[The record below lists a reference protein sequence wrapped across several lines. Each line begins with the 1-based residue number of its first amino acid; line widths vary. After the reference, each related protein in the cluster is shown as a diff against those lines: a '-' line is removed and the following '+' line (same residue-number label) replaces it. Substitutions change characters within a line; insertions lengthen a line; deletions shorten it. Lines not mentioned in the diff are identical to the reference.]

1 MPHMSLCSVE
11 KEKMKIVFG
20 IAEALG
26 DERRAISEKIRQNT
40 EVLQRYKRDLKKLE
54 EKPRG

>member
-1 MPHMSLCSVE
+1 
-11 KEKMKIVFG
+11 MKIVFG